1 MTLSTCLHTSA
12 GVGMNVISQLSLCGA
27 SLQCVIGKGHTVLER
42 ERISLCQQHEQIAS
56 FSDDE
61 MEMPSNTGE
70 VVPLH
75 RACNSTWNIVS
86 KTLRLHVHIIAR
98 PTEVST
104 CRFFRVLTAGWQ
116 RRRRPL
122 RAALVA

>member
-1 MTLSTCLHTSA
+1 M
-12 GVGMNVISQLSLCGA
+12 

-70 VVPLH
+70 VASAVGG
-75 RACNSTWNIVS
+75 C
-86 KTLRLHVHIIAR
+86 
-98 PTEVST
+98 
-104 CRFFRVLTAGWQ
+104 LTSILQQCG
-116 RRRRPL
+116 R
-122 RAALVA
+122 